1 MPTVPTGR
9 ARRDVELSLI
19 DIGLVLF
26 FFFLPHD
33 LESDGLVRFTALS
46 DLLTHGRVWDMS
58 YSFVGPLC
66 STPLYLIGTIVL
78 APEWWCARF
87 NTVVFAGGLFAMYR
101 LLRDDVDRGLL
112 RKLCLVLIAASM
124 FPFHVREYF
133 GEVFTAVLVAVGA
146 IALQVERP
154 LTGWTAI
161 VVGVVN
167 MPASL
172 AGLALVAVKQAW
184 DTRRWRHLLP
194 IAIAAALIM
203 LESWIRRGG
212 PFVTGYQGNSGARTV
227 MPYSGLPGFSYPL
240 FFGLLAIL
248 FSYGKGLLFFAPGL
262 LLPVTR
268 RTTGVTSGPVASEV
282 GLRATYSLW
291 ICFLA
296 GLIVV
301 YAKWWA
307 WYGGWFWGPRFFLF
321 ASIPASLAIAVWL
334 HEARTASQ
342 PARVAA
348 LMALT
353 LSAWVGVSGA
363 VFGQNDLQGCLENSF
378 ALEHICWYVPE
389 FSVLWHPFVTGL
401 RLSGDQ
407 IVIAVYLLVVYVWLA
422 VPLVAEI
429 VRTATPRVA
438 ASLRARRDFGAWRF

>member
-1 MPTVPTGR
+1 MRTAPTGTV
-9 ARRDVELSLI
+9 RRDVELTLI

-33 LESDGLVRFTALS
+33 LESDGLARFTALN
-46 DLLTHGRVWDMS
+46 DLLRHGRVWDMG

-66 STPLYLIGTIVL
+66 SAPLYLIGTIVL
-78 APEWWCARF
+78 TPEWWCARF
-87 NTVVFAGGLFAMYR
+87 NMMVFAGGLFAVYR

-112 RKLCLVLIAASM
+112 RTLCLVLIAASM

-146 IALQVERP
+146 IALQAERP
-154 LTGWTAI
+154 LAGWTAI
-161 VVGVVN
+161 VLGVVN

-172 AGLALVAVKQAW
+172 VGLALVAMKQTW

-212 PFVTGYQGNSGARTV
+212 PLVTGYQGNSGARTV

-240 FFGLLAIL
+240 FFGVLAIL
-248 FSYGKGLLFFAPGL
+248 FSYGKGLIFFAPGL
-262 LLPVTR
+262 LLPITR
-268 RTTGVTSGPVASEV
+268 RARVVTSER
-282 GLRATYSLW
+282 LRASYALW
-291 ICFLA
+291 ICFLV

-334 HEARTASQ
+334 HEARASSL
-342 PARVAA
+342 AAHVAA
-348 LMALT
+348 LAALT

-363 VFGQNDLQGCLENSF
+363 VFGQNGLQGCLQNTF
-378 ALEHICWYVPE
+378 ALEHLCWFVPE
-389 FSVLWHPFVTGL
+389 FSVLWHPFVAGL
-401 RLSGDQ
+401 RLTTDQ
-407 IVIAVYLLVVYVWLA
+407 SVIAVYLLVVYVWLA
-422 VPLVAEI
+422 LPLAADI
-429 VRTATPRVA
+429 VRTSAPRIVS
-438 ASLRARRDFGAWRF
+438 SLSARDFAAWRF